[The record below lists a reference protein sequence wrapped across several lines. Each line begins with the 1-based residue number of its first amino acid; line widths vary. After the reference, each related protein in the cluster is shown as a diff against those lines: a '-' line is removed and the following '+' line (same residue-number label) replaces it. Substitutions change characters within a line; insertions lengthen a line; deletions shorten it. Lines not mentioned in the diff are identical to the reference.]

1 MLVSTEGSCKLA
13 TRGCV
18 ALSPC
23 RRYDSRSLLHIVRCA
38 STARAVFAVRSSE
51 DLFKDL
57 RVRTVV
63 IPSGDKPS
71 VVADAPEDYA
81 KDTSP
86 DKVRRQSS
94 VVDYSIHLIV
104 NDVRKACEG
113 C

>member
-1 MLVSTEGSCKLA
+1 ML
-13 TRGCV
+13 R
-18 ALSPC
+18 
-23 RRYDSRSLLHIVRCA
+23 LLY
-38 STARAVFAVRSSE
+38 TRAVFVVRWSK

-86 DKVRRQSS
+86 DKVRLKLSLQ
-94 VVDYSIHLIV
+94 
-104 NDVRKACEG
+104 
-113 C
+113 